1 MTGSKFAQGF
11 LKSAPTAPDE
21 LTLVRGGSASA
32 GGETIMSDDSWSVE
46 PFLGLVP
53 HFHAD
58 PVEGVPLVSTDGH
71 WWWDG
76 YAWTPAPALAGAG

>member
-1 MTGSKFAQGF
+1 MWPSK
-11 LKSAPTAPDE
+11 
-21 LTLVRGGSASA
+21 GG
-32 GGETIMSDDSWSVE
+32 TIMSDTWTDL

-58 PVEGVPLVSTDGH
+58 PVEGGAPLASADGH

-76 YAWTPAPALAGAG
+76 QAWKPVAEPPLAHAG

>member
-1 MTGSKFAQGF
+1 MTD
-11 LKSAPTAPDE
+11 T
-21 LTLVRGGSASA
+21 
-32 GGETIMSDDSWSVE
+32 WSTQ

-53 HFHAD
+53 HFHLD

-76 YAWTPAPALAGAG
+76 YAWTPTPDLTAVAADLETEQPAPAVAGAG

>member
-1 MTGSKFAQGF
+1 MTAI
-11 LKSAPTAPDE
+11 ANDT
-21 LTLVRGGSASA
+21 
-32 GGETIMSDDSWSVE
+32 WSTE

-58 PVEGVPLVSTDGH
+58 PVQGGVPLVSTDGH

-76 YAWTPAPALAGAG
+76 YAWTPAPVETETGVPD

>member
-1 MTGSKFAQGF
+1 
-11 LKSAPTAPDE
+11 
-21 LTLVRGGSASA
+21 
-32 GGETIMSDDSWSVE
+32 MSDTNDDTVNDTWSVQ

-58 PVEGVPLVSTDGH
+58 PVAGVPLVSTDGH

-76 YAWTPAPALAGAG
+76 YAWTPAPVAV

>member
-1 MTGSKFAQGF
+1 
-11 LKSAPTAPDE
+11 
-21 LTLVRGGSASA
+21 
-32 GGETIMSDDSWSVE
+32 MSENENTQQDSWSIQ

-58 PVEGVPLVSTDGH
+58 PVAGVPLVSTDGH

-76 YAWTPAPALAGAG
+76 YAWTPAPEPVAV